1 MLGALSVRI
10 EAEIER
16 GLFPAR
22 NLGYSL
28 RSVPIIG
35 WAVDAVVKN
44 LGFDNGGGRR
54 LNWELPNYSDW
65 T

>member
-1 MLGALSVRI
+1 MLGALSARL

-16 GLFPAR
+16 GLLSPR

-54 LNWELPNYSDW
+54 LNWQLVNHSDW